1 VVGKLTS
8 YLSSTTIVLPTN
20 PADLAKIGPVDVEI
34 IGLTEIDKN
43 KEVNV
48 KQRRAV
54 DRANQMSPYS
64 ITERRVPELIRF
76 LAVSLQVMCVI
87 NPAVGCHYFSPG
99 LQLPQQ
105 P

>member
-1 VVGKLTS
+1 MVGKLTS

-54 DRANQMSPYS
+54 DRANQMSKKVAHTRLPS
-64 ITERRVPELIRF
+64 
-76 LAVSLQVMCVI
+76 
-87 NPAVGCHYFSPG
+87 VGFRS
-99 LQLPQQ
+99 
-105 P
+105 